1 MTQTVTTVLSA
12 LTVVAQA
19 LSLALAVAL
28 FIGRRRSP
36 TGLVQAVGRQGVLL
50 AFVVSLVATLGSL
63 YYSEVANF
71 TPCLLCWYQRILM
84 YPQVILLTVAYFAQD
99 RGVVKY
105 VLPLCVIGAGFALYH
120 YALQLGAPI
129 AAPCEVVG
137 YSASCAERF
146 VLQFGYITIPLMA
159 FSAFVLNALVLG
171 TVRRVAR
178 SGPA

>member
-1 MTQTVTTVLSA
+1 MTQTVTTLLSTLTILAQVLS
-12 LTVVAQA
+12 LVLVVA
-19 LSLALAVAL
+19 LVV
-28 FIGRRRSP
+28 GRRRP
-36 TGLVQAVGRQGVLL
+36 PMGLTRLAGRHGVLL
-50 AFVVSLVATLGSL
+50 AFVVSLLATLGSL

-71 TPCLLCWYQRILM
+71 APCLLCWYQRILM

-105 VLPLCVIGAGFALYH
+105 VLPLCLTGAGFAIYH

-159 FSAFVLNALVLG
+159 FSAFVLNALLLVA
-171 TVRRVAR
+171 VRRVSR
-178 SGPA
+178 SG